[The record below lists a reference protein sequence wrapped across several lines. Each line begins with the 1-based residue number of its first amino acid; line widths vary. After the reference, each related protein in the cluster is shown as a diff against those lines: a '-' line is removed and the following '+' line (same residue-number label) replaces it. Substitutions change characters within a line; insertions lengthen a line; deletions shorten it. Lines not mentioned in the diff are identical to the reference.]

1 MGSVG
6 QQQQPP
12 KTTVQPGVPALDE
25 VTAYVKAGVDG
36 ERMGACPFCQRVFM
50 VLLIKSQQKLL
61 KFKVITTNPAKPP
74 PEFKALGLKHV
85 PALIHGDDGFDALDD
100 IIQYLDT
107 KYPGGGLEY
116 NNPDADLATKDFFS
130 KFCFYIKAVNEDPSK
145 LDQALKKLNIFLE
158 KSLNV
163 TNGIVNGNP
172 HEDEEEEN
180 ANQAHIQYLCSHH
193 LTHLDC
199 EVLPKLQHLRVA
211 AKALKNYDIPTD
223 LRGFWRYLHA
233 AYTHPVFVRTCPCD
247 QEIILHWHDRPE
259 TPKLSHKKHSVI
271 AKEKPKFSFDVPVH
285 ASVVTIIDES

>member
-6 QQQQPP
+6 QQQ
-12 KTTVQPGVPALDE
+12 PGAVVPGALDE
-25 VTAYVKAGVDG
+25 VTAYIKAGVDG

-50 VLLIKSQQKLL
+50 VLLTKSQHKLL

-145 LDQALKKLNIFLE
+145 LDQALKKLNGFLE
-158 KSLNV
+158 RTLNV
-163 TNGIVNGNP
+163 TNGITNGSTN
-172 HEDEEEEN
+172 HEEDAEDDN
-180 ANQAHIQYLCSHH
+180 VTHAHIQYLCGNN

-211 AKALKNYDIPTD
+211 AKALKNYDIPTN

-233 AYTHPVFVRTCPCD
+233 AYIHPVFVKTSPCD

-259 TPKLSHKKHSVI
+259 TPTLSHKKHSVI

-285 ASVVTIIDES
+285 ATVVTIVDEC

>member
-6 QQQQPP
+6 QQQPG
-12 KTTVQPGVPALDE
+12 TVAPGILDE
-25 VTAYVKAGVDG
+25 VTLYVKAGVDG

-61 KFKVITTNPAKPP
+61 KFKVITTNTAKPP

-85 PALIHGDDGFDALDD
+85 PALIQGEDGFDALDD
-100 IIQYLDT
+100 IIQYIDN
-107 KYPGGGLEY
+107 KFPGGGLEY

-130 KFCFYIKAVNEDPSK
+130 KFCFYIKAVNQDPSK
-145 LDQALKKLNIFLE
+145 LDQALQKLNGFLE
-158 KSLNV
+158 RTLHI
-163 TNGIVNGNP
+163 TNGITNGGSH
-172 HEDEEEEN
+172 HEDDGEDDS
-180 ANQAHIQYLCSHH
+180 AAQAHIQYLSGNN

-211 AKALKNYDIPTD
+211 AKALKNYDIPTN

-285 ASVVTIIDES
+285 ASVVTITDEC